1 MKGLARRLQI
11 AAYMQL
17 SVFNLYV
24 EDFPE
29 PGETLVHN
37 TLSGAYVVLDREA
50 AAVLEKCDRGSPLE
64 EPERQLIDAL
74 ELADPDMGVVVT
86 SRADEERA
94 YRAWLDGQRARPEL
108 SAIVAVNR
116 ACNFACTYCCQA
128 DVMDGSVM
136 TPDMAHRTADWLA
149 ARALE
154 IGAQRVNVTFIGGEP
169 LLHPERIM
177 TLARQLR
184 ARLQA
189 HGADTSPGTSP
200 GSASAPA
207 PELAIGLITNGL
219 FLDEDMVSRLLPYG
233 LAFAQVTLDGDEHT
247 HDRSRISKRGEATFG
262 RIFANVMAASRRIRI
277 GLNGNYQDDTIAGFA
292 PLIRKLAAAGFGR
305 EHGFSFSPAL
315 AVLGAPADS
324 GSGQCTWSRSDHG
337 HGVALHDELVRHGY
351 QPTRLHHIGPCS
363 FHEHH
368 MYVVDVDGT
377 LFKCPG
383 FLGHPAWAIGHVRGG
398 LTERYRALLDL
409 DTSSTCGDC
418 AHRPSCG
425 GGCIANALVR
435 GSRPDAPYEP
445 SLADLHC
452 EFDYLEA
459 AASHG
464 MPREYL
470 LATSASVE
478 QALAAFPAPPVALP
492 APSPIDQHPAIP
504 NGFPQRGRRSTA
516 LHITS

>member
-1 MKGLARRLQI
+1 MEDMRGLARRVQI

-24 EDFPE
+24 EHFPE

-37 TLSGAYVVLDREA
+37 TLSGAYVVLDHEA
-50 AAVLEKCDRGSPLE
+50 AAVLQKCDRGLPLE
-64 EPERQLIDAL
+64 EPERHLIHAL
-74 ELADPDMGVVVT
+74 ELTDPDMGMVVT
-86 SRADEERA
+86 SRADEERT

-116 ACNFACTYCCQA
+116 ACNFACTYCCQS

-149 ARALE
+149 ARAIE
-154 IGAQRVNVTFIGGEP
+154 IGAERVHITFVGGEP

-177 TLARQLR
+177 TLVAQLR

-189 HGADTSPGTSP
+189 HGAGT
-200 GSASAPA
+200 ASGTA

-219 FLDEDMVSRLLPYG
+219 FLDDDMVSRLLPYG
-233 LAFAQVTLDGDEHT
+233 LVFAQVTLDGDEHT
-247 HDRSRISKRGEATFG
+247 HDRSRISKRGEATFP

-292 PLIRKLAAAGFGR
+292 PLIRKLATAGFGP

-337 HGVALHDELVRHGY
+337 YGVALHDELVGHGY
-351 QPTRLHHIGPCS
+351 QPARLHHIGPCS

-368 MYVVDVDGT
+368 MYVVDLDGT
-377 LFKCPG
+377 IFKCPG
-383 FLGHPAWAIGHVRGG
+383 FLGHPEWAIGHVGDG
-398 LTERYRALLDL
+398 LTGRYHELLAL

-435 GSRPDAPYEP
+435 GSRPGAPYEP
-445 SLADLHC
+445 SLVDLHC

-459 AASHG
+459 TAAHG

-478 QALAAFPAPPVALP
+478 QALAAFPTPPVALP
-492 APSPIDQHPAIP
+492 APPSIDQHPATP
-504 NGFPQRGRRSTA
+504 NGIPQRGRRSAA
-516 LHITS
+516 LHITA